1 MDEDVIERI
10 IEELREQYE
19 EDSEVFTQWEQ
30 EFIESIDE
38 RNCWDHLSPS
48 QLDKLFQIYEERM

>member
-1 MDEDVIERI
+1 MDEGIIEKI

-19 EDSEVFTQWEQ
+19 DDSEVFTQWEQ

-38 RNCWDHLSPS
+38 RNSWDHLSPS
-48 QLDKLFQIYEERM
+48 QLDKLLQIYEERM